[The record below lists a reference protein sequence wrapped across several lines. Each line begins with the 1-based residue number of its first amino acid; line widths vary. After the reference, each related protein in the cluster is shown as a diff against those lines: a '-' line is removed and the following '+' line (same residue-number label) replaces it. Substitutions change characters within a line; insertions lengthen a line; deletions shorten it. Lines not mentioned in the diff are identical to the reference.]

1 MKILET
7 KDLKKYYG
15 KGAGLVK
22 ALDGVNLTVELDG
35 RRVDSHYIEEVMEIL
50 GIRDEMD
57 SLPNQL
63 SGGQQQRVAIAR
75 ALVSKPAIIL
85 ADGSLPACPQK
96 KYCGASQRGGVK

>member
-1 MKILET
+1 MRISKT

-35 RRVDSHYIEEVMEIL
+35 RRVDSHYIEEVVEIL
-50 GIRDEMD
+50 GIQDKMD
-57 SLPNQL
+57 SPPNQL

-75 ALVSKPAIIL
+75 ALASKPAIIL
-85 ADGSLPACPQK
+85 ADDWEIIGLTRRNPIKSRVLP
-96 KYCGASQRGGVK
+96 S